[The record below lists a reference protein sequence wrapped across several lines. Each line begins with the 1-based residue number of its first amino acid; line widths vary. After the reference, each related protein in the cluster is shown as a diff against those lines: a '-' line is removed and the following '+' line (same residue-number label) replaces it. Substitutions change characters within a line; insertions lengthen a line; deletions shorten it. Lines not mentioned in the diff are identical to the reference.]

1 MKVLS
6 FDIEEWYIEKAY
18 YGGKASKY
26 AEYDELLDNL
36 LCKLDETG
44 LKGTFFCV
52 GRMATDF
59 PSVVRKIA
67 YAGHEVGCHS
77 NSHQW
82 LNKMSYNEAMEDTR
96 AAVDALEQCIGKKI
110 LSYRAPA
117 FSIGSDNKWAFE
129 ILATNGITR
138 DASIFPASRDY
149 GGFPEYS
156 SIEPSVIN
164 YRGSIVHEF
173 PIATTR
179 ILGKE
184 VAYSG
189 GGYFRLFPY
198 GFIERE
204 MNKSPYSMT
213 YFHLGDLSPVVS
225 GMVSKEEYEHY
236 FGENGTLK
244 ARFLRYLKTNL
255 GVKNNR
261 KKLFRLLDYQKF
273 VNLEDIDASI
283 DWTKV
288 PHIQL

>member
-1 MKVLS
+1 MNILT

-26 AEYDELLDNL
+26 AEYDKLLDNL
-36 LCKLDETG
+36 LSILDETE

-52 GRMATDF
+52 GRMASDF

-67 YAGHEVGCHS
+67 EAGHEVGCHS
-77 NSHQW
+77 NTHQW
-82 LNKMSYNEAMEDTR
+82 LNKMSYKEAMKDTWE
-96 AAVDALEQCIGKKI
+96 AVDALEQCIGKKI

-129 ILATNGITR
+129 ILVANGITR
-138 DASIFPASRDY
+138 DASVFPASRDF
-149 GGFPEYS
+149 GGFPGYS
-156 SIEPSVIN
+156 SIEPSVISF
-164 YRGSIVHEF
+164 RGSIIHEY
-173 PIATTR
+173 PVATTK

-189 GGYFRLFPY
+189 GGYFRFFPY
-198 GFIERE
+198 KYIERE
-204 MNKSPYSMT
+204 MNKSPYSMA

-225 GMVSKEEYEHY
+225 GMVSKEEYERY
-236 FGENGTLK
+236 FGEKGTLK

-261 KKLFRLLDYQKF
+261 KKLFRLLDHQKF

-288 PHIQL
+288 PHIRL